1 MNQHEDKKVTKIS
14 DEVIDKST
22 TVLKRVSQEQLQ
34 REFDYIQAEK
44 LLRKM
49 LGKGLITEVEFNKII
64 VSDSSQMVTLG
75 ENGETTYNF
84 TIQSSGSYDIAVRIG
99 FPFWDKNL
107 IKISIDS
114 NETTFNEN
122 RSASLVH

>member
-22 TVLKRVSQEQLQ
+22 TALKRVSQEQLQ

-49 LGKGLITEVEFNKII
+49 LEKGLITEVEFNKI
-64 VSDSSQMVTLG
+64 DALNRQTF
-75 ENGETTYNF
+75 Y
-84 TIQSSGSYDIAVRIG
+84 
-99 FPFWDKNL
+99 PFL
-107 IKISIDS
+107 AKIMP
-114 NETTFNEN
+114 
-122 RSASLVH
+122 

>member
-22 TVLKRVSQEQLQ
+22 TALKRVSQEQLQ

-49 LGKGLITEVEFNKII
+49 LEKGLITEVEFNKIDALNRQTF
-64 VSDSSQMVTLG
+64 S
-75 ENGETTYNF
+75 
-84 TIQSSGSYDIAVRIG
+84 
-99 FPFWDKNL
+99 PFLKE
-107 IKISIDS
+107 IMPS
-114 NETTFNEN
+114 N
-122 RSASLVH
+122 R

>member
-14 DEVIDKST
+14 DEVVDKST

-49 LGKGLITEVEFNKII
+49 LEKGLITEVEFNKIDALNRQTF
-64 VSDSSQMVTLG
+64 S
-75 ENGETTYNF
+75 
-84 TIQSSGSYDIAVRIG
+84 
-99 FPFWDKNL
+99 PFLKE
-107 IKISIDS
+107 IMPS
-114 NETTFNEN
+114 N
-122 RSASLVH
+122 R

>member
-14 DEVIDKST
+14 DEVVDKST

-49 LGKGLITEVEFNKII
+49 LQKGLITEAEFNKI
-64 VSDSSQMVTLG
+64 DALNRQ
-75 ENGETTYNF
+75 
-84 TIQSSGSYDIAVRIG
+84 TIS
-99 FPFWDKNL
+99 PFL
-107 IKISIDS
+107 AEIMP
-114 NETTFNEN
+114 
-122 RSASLVH
+122 